1 MASRVS
7 LRVGVCSHVHTKYS
21 SVPGNELQ
29 AAAPK
34 APALPASSPAR
45 LDAGNSDGNYF
56 VNCSNSNGSTSSGMA
71 YYAKLNPGQNV
82 GQPPTDYADVDKD
95 TYVDWT
101 QPGAGKNLFCHIICS
116 YADLHSVIPKHKRHR
131 ALVRFRWLQKAR
143 CQHNCGHGN

>member
-7 LRVGVCSHVHTKYS
+7 LRVGVCLRARTKYS

-82 GQPPTDYADVDKD
+82 GQPPTDYADVNKNA
-95 TYVDWT
+95 YVEWE
-101 QPGAGKNLFCHIICS
+101 QPGASRYPLYHIIRS
-116 YADLHSVIPKHKRHR
+116 STDLYSNFSKYKRYR
-131 ALVRFRWLQKAR
+131 ALVRVRWLQKAR
-143 CQHNCGHGN
+143 S